1 MSFVNPIDLDLSSV
15 DISIGSPIDVNG
27 SPILLLFTDS
37 STVIFVAISVPD
49 KSAALFLDLDT
60 GILLFPKS
68 VKVDVSLLVFSF

>member
-1 MSFVNPIDLDLSSV
+1 MSFVDPIDLDLSSV

-27 SPILLLFTDS
+27 PPILLLFTDS